1 MSVIRRPAMLSYN
14 IPAHQ
19 YSHNQMDPTPQMM
32 LRAQTVSNVL
42 EESIMKTTIENEEN
56 NKAFQKVLSCEDLP
70 PPQKAEKIEEL
81 KQSLRN
87 YTRILRTKTN
97 PGMFV
102 KHALIGKSEFS
113 RVFLVTDKTDHNFY
127 AMKVMPK
134 TKIIENGLVSNIM
147 CERKI
152 LSSILT
158 NNERIVN
165 MYASFQDQVNI
176 YYLLEYIP
184 GGDLRH
190 LMRTI
195 SSNTKVI
202 QFIIG
207 ELILDLEA
215 IHNSNIVHLDVKPEN
230 ILMKSDGHLKISDF
244 GISEILDDNSQEDI
258 DSKLNFP
265 NNADEDISNKR
276 MINEILLQQRGKTA
290 SKMSTL
296 EYMAPEVYTSSKR
309 KRNISFK
316 ADLWSVG
323 IILYELFYGEVP
335 FPREVIV
342 REFFE
347 TKTDFSKKYLY
358 FPSSS
363 TRFVPSSAI
372 SLIRELL
379 KPVDKRPSIDE
390 VKNSPFFKGFNFDEP
405 SLNIPPLVPSIS
417 APFDLSHFTCED
429 MFDLSDVPQI
439 ENSGWAQLAFLGF
452 TYRKRPD
459 SLNL

>member
-1 MSVIRRPAMLSYN
+1 MSVIRRPAKLSYN
-14 IPAHQ
+14 IPEHQ
-19 YSHNQMDPTPQMM
+19 YSCNQMDPTPQMM
-32 LRAQTVSNVL
+32 LKAQTISNVL
-42 EESIMKTTIENEEN
+42 EESIIKTTIENEEN
-56 NKAFQKVLSCEDLP
+56 NRAFQKVLSCEDLP

-97 PGMFV
+97 PNMFS

-134 TKIIENGLVSNIM
+134 TKIIENGLVPNIM
-147 CERKI
+147 RERKI
-152 LSSILT
+152 LSSILL

-165 MYASFQDQVNI
+165 MYASFQDEVNV

-195 SSNTKVI
+195 SSNIKVI
-202 QFIIG
+202 QFVIG
-207 ELILDLEA
+207 EIILGLEA
-215 IHNSNIVHLDVKPEN
+215 IHQANVVHLDIKPEN
-230 ILMKSDGHLKISDF
+230 VLMKSDGHLKISDF
-244 GISEILDDNSQEDI
+244 GISEILDDDSQDDS
-258 DSKLNFP
+258 DSKVNSLNS
-265 NNADEDISNKR
+265 NDEDISNKR
-276 MINEILLQQRGKTA
+276 IINEILLRQRGKTA

-296 EYMAPEVYTSSKR
+296 EYMAPEIYTTSKK

-323 IILYELFYGEVP
+323 IILYELLYGEVP
-335 FPREVIV
+335 FSREVIV
-342 REFFE
+342 QEFLE
-347 TKTDFSKKYLY
+347 SKTDFSKKYLY

-363 TRFVPSSAI
+363 SRFVPSSAI
-372 SLIRELL
+372 NLIRELL
-379 KPVDKRPSIDE
+379 RPIDRRPSIE
-390 VKNSPFFKGFNFDEP
+390 EIKESAFFKGFNFEEP
-405 SLNIPPLVPSIS
+405 NLNIPPLVPSLS
-417 APFDLSHFTCED
+417 APFDLSHFSCSD
-429 MFDLSDVPQI
+429 MFDLNDVPQI

-459 SLNL
+459 SFNL